1 MPAPA
6 NLVRIASSIRMN
18 AALRK
23 EEPSPMPTAAMVEYD
38 QASPDVRAVYDEIM
52 AVKSIDFVPN
62 FWKTLA
68 SHPPL
73 LARVWRGLDEAMRPG
88 ALDALTK
95 EMIAL
100 AVSAT
105 NGCTYC
111 IRSHTAAARKLGM
124 SEAMLGELMAVV
136 GTFNQ
141 TNRLADGYRVEVD
154 AQLMRASEGSPPAAG
169 KAKAKAKSKEKAAKG
184 KAKRARKA
192 A

>member
-1 MPAPA
+1 
-6 NLVRIASSIRMN
+6 
-18 AALRK
+18 
-23 EEPSPMPTAAMVEYD
+23 MPTVGMVEYGD
-38 QASPDVRAVYDEIM
+38 ASPEVRAIYDEIM
-52 AVKSIDFVPN
+52 AVKGIDFVPN

-73 LARVWRGLDEAMRPG
+73 LGEVWRGLHRAMAPG
-88 ALDALTK
+88 RLDALTK

-124 SEAMLGELMAVV
+124 DEAMLGELMAVV

-141 TNRLADGYRVEVD
+141 TNRLADGYQVAVD
-154 AQLMRASEGSPPAAG
+154 EQLMRGSEGASTRTALTRVGRTLRQTRVA
-169 KAKAKAKSKEKAAKG
+169 S
-184 KAKRARKA
+184 RKA
-192 A
+192 QRAPKARPRSPRRRP